1 MQDFSCADPDDL
13 VNPLLRERVK
23 YLKEV
28 KGGQQKMCKIM
39 EEMIMEE
46 KIEAAKKAI
55 KKGKNLQDIAD
66 ILDLP
71 LFKVEELAHGKPA

>member
-1 MQDFSCADPDDL
+1 
-13 VNPLLRERVK
+13 
-23 YLKEV
+23 
-28 KGGQQKMCKIM
+28 MCKIM